1 MSLKDGTQRDW
12 VNKVRF
18 ALNSKQ
24 RMRAAC
30 ELRDAEKLQPCIT
43 VDETKFQSV
52 YESIR
57 KVSRVIPEDVARL
70 ATNLISGSRLL
81 DDIDVSKAQVL
92 DLRTTNMMALFPLPE
107 TSRFSMPDPF
117 KGKQFTT
124 WALIHGTPAEG
135 AQNILLEGFIRP
147 ANWAYNPDHRKFD
160 IPTFGW
166 YYLGLEIGREDSI
179 PEWAA
184 RDLMDRSQKQGK
196 GQQKVLIGAL
206 YRGAENHISFKAGGN
221 ETAQLN
227 IPHCGIVTKSEKYMI
242 LCLEVAK
249 TPH

>member
-1 MSLKDGTQRDW
+1 M
-12 VNKVRF
+12 
-18 ALNSKQ
+18 
-24 RMRAAC
+24 
-30 ELRDAEKLQPCIT
+30 
-43 VDETKFQSV
+43 
-52 YESIR
+52 
-57 KVSRVIPEDVARL
+57 
-70 ATNLISGSRLL
+70 
-81 DDIDVSKAQVL
+81 
-92 DLRTTNMMALFPLPE
+92 
-107 TSRFSMPDPF
+107 
-117 KGKQFTT
+117 
-124 WALIHGTPAEG
+124 IHGTPAEG

-206 YRGAENHISFKAGGN
+206 YCGADNHISFKAGGN

-227 IPHCGIVTKSEKYMI
+227 IPHCGIVTTSEKYRI
-242 LCLEVAK
+242 AHSKHVGLCFFALKWHKMMSLTGEDDTAH
-249 TPH
+249 PCQQRHCRAL